1 MNPSPFA
8 FYVGFR
14 QVGKKM
20 SLYKELGALVMELM
34 YLGIGVGYIYI
45 HTLGK
50 NRPFIKNIAPP
61 MLE

>member
-8 FYVGFR
+8 FYVGFP

-34 YLGIGVGYIYI
+34 YLGIGGGLYIYT
-45 HTLGK
+45 HLGK
-50 NRPFIKNIAPP
+50 KLSIY
-61 MLE
+61 